1 MCYTGSSSSHSIV
14 MNPTLEKKTK
24 YTSKR
29 FPLHNKYIGVKRLD
43 FDDETNGM

>member
-1 MCYTGSSSSHSIV
+1 
-14 MNPTLEKKTK
+14 MNPTLEETTKKR
-24 YTSKR
+24 SKR